1 MAEKRLERRR
11 KIKKKRWRD
20 SERELEELRRERER
34 ERERERVGALEVEL
48 VFAMV
53 EANFRGR
60 MAANERE
67 KSQQKED

>member
-34 ERERERVGALEVEL
+34 ERERVGALEVEL

-53 EANFRGR
+53 EASFRGR